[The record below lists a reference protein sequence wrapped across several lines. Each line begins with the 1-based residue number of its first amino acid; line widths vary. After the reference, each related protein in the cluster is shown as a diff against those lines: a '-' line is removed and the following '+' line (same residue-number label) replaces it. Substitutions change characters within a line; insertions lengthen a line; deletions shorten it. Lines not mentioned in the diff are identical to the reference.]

1 MMQSSMLGYGSGA
14 APGDEKRIGA
24 ATECAEVVTLPLG
37 GLAHT
42 SRTLYLKMF
51 MGSCRVLASRSG
63 RMETGELMNY
73 GNDLARAHTLS
84 CRYRRTSSC
93 SAARTRCTL
102 PETPGQRLS
111 GR

>member
-1 MMQSSMLGYGSGA
+1 MLGHGSNP
-14 APGDEKRIGA
+14 APGDAKRLGA
-24 ATECAEVVTLPLG
+24 ATECAEVFALPLG